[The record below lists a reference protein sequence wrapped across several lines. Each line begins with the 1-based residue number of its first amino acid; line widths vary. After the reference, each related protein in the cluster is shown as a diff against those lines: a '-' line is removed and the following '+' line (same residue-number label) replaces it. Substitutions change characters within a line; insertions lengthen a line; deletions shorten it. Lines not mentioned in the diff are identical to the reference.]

1 MSLDR
6 MLAALS
12 VLACACGPR
21 AGNASPTDAT
31 WLVGVYSLQ
40 APTTTEAADSL
51 VDRYTFEEDG
61 AAVRQKISFE
71 RVAGESSLT
80 WELETAEEAAVYPVP
95 FDEDADTWYSIRP
108 GAGCNTLEFT
118 YMRPSGNPLGPATLH
133 RGEVCARQPDPKA
146 FPTYFERYW
155 CDEPPPPCED
165 P

>member
-71 RVAGESSLT
+71 RVTGETSLT
-80 WELETAEEAAVYPVP
+80 WELATAEAAFVYPAP
-95 FDEDADTWYSIRP
+95 FNEDEDVSYSLRP
-108 GAGCNTLEFT
+108 GADCNTLAFT
-118 YMRPSGNPLGPATLH
+118 YLEPNGATLGPASLY
-133 RGEVCARQPDPKA
+133 RGEVCARAPDPEV
-146 FPTYFERYW
+146 PSYYERYW